1 MYQNANNFA
10 IAFCQVG
17 SEHLHNCASVDNIEL
32 VSSPASPEC
41 SSQEHDGAEQFDL
54 PVDTAAV
61 DRCARIFRAMGDVSR
76 LRLLSRLSHGPAC
89 VGELAAAEQESITTI
104 SQRLRILRADN
115 IVQRK
120 RNGKH
125 VLYSLAD
132 QHMLNLVFNGLAHAS
147 EHHTTVST
155 SNLPKL

>member
-1 MYQNANNFA
+1 M
-10 IAFCQVG
+10 
-17 SEHLHNCASVDNIEL
+17 
-32 VSSPASPEC
+32 SSAASPEC
-41 SSQEHDGAEQFDL
+41 NPQEHEGAERFDL

-89 VGELAAAEQESITTI
+89 VGELAAVEQESVTTI

-147 EHHTTVST
+147 EHHATVST
-155 SNLPKL
+155 PDLP

>member
-1 MYQNANNFA
+1 MHTCANVFS
-10 IAFCQVG
+10 IP
-17 SEHLHNCASVDNIEL
+17 L
-32 VSSPASPEC
+32 VSNVVSPEC
-41 SSQEHDGAEQFDL
+41 NPQEHEESERFDL
-54 PVDTAAV
+54 PVDAAAV

-89 VGELAAAEQESITTI
+89 VGELAAVEQESITTI

-125 VLYSLAD
+125 VVYSLAD

-147 EHHTTVST
+147 EHHATAFIP
-155 SNLPKL
+155 NLQQL